1 MHFFAIDKKVHFFE
15 YKFLHFDKY
24 FKNDGNY
31 LELNEN
37 IAQDIIFTGIRNRKN
52 CWRLQ
57 LSIQNTDTGRKEK
70 MKRKV
75 ISVLLSL
82 GMISALVTAW

>member
-15 YKFLHFDKY
+15 YKFLHFGKY

-52 CWRLQ
+52 C
-57 LSIQNTDTGRKEK
+57 
-70 MKRKV
+70 
-75 ISVLLSL
+75 
-82 GMISALVTAW
+82 

>member
-15 YKFLHFDKY
+15 NKFLLFDKY

-52 CWRLQ
+52 C
-57 LSIQNTDTGRKEK
+57 
-70 MKRKV
+70 
-75 ISVLLSL
+75 
-82 GMISALVTAW
+82 

>member
-1 MHFFAIDKKVHFFE
+1 MHFFAIDKKVYFFE
-15 YKFLHFDKY
+15 YKFLLFDKY

-52 CWRLQ
+52 C
-57 LSIQNTDTGRKEK
+57 
-70 MKRKV
+70 
-75 ISVLLSL
+75 
-82 GMISALVTAW
+82 